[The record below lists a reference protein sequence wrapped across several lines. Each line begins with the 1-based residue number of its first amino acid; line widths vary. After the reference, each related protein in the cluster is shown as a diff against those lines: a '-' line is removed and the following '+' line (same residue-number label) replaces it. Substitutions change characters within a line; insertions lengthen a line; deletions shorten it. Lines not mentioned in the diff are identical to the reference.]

1 MLDSVT
7 HRLETAMSALAVDH
21 DPEQNWDGLVRFW
34 EGMEWPEGSKV
45 EIIEGIVTVAPPPSN
60 AHNKIADKVQ
70 RRLYQVIPEDWGVY
84 QTLGTAVPSR
94 DGLYIPDIA
103 VAPVEV
109 LDAAAS
115 NYIPAAAAELVVE
128 ITSKSNASNDRIK
141 KAAGYAQAGV
151 PLYLLIDSW
160 APGGPTVTLHG
171 EPQGDVYRVLRAGKF
186 GDAITLPEPFDL
198 TLDTS
203 VFPVD

>member
-1 MLDSVT
+1 
-7 HRLETAMSALAVDH
+7 MSALAVDH
-21 DPEQNWDGLVRFW
+21 SSASSHEWDDVVRIW
-34 EGMEWPEGSKV
+34 QETDAPEGCKV

-60 AHNKIADKVQ
+60 AHNDIADLVQ
-70 RRLYQVIPEDWGVY
+70 RELYKVIPRDWGIY

-94 DGLYIPDIA
+94 DGLYMPDLA
-103 VAPVEV
+103 VAPREALRVEKR
-109 LDAAAS
+109 
-115 NYIPAAAAELVVE
+115 NYVPAAAAELVVE

-160 APGGPTVTLHG
+160 APGGPTITLYG

-186 GDAITLPEPFDL
+186 GDEFMLPEPFNL
-198 TLDTS
+198 ELDTS
-203 VFPVD
+203 EFPVD